1 MRRSEELT
9 GGRRTSSRALR
20 AAVMRIDMSDCGTT
34 TLPERRDATQ
44 IIALYADQRTHERF
58 HAEFKTD
65 LDLTLLRC
73 DGL

>member
-1 MRRSEELT
+1 
-9 GGRRTSSRALR
+9 
-20 AAVMRIDMSDCGTT
+20 MRIDMSDCGTT
-34 TLPERRDATQ
+34 TLPERRDAAQ
-44 IIALYADQRTHERF
+44 IIALYADHGTHERF